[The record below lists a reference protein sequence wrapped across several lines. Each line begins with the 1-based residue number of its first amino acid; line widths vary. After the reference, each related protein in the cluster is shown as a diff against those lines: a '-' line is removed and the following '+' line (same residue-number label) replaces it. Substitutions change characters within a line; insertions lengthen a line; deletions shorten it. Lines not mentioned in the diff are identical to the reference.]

1 MALTRS
7 RLRTLRIIAIV
18 VVAGAVAGGA
28 FGLSQNSGTPAL
40 ALAVGMSIG
49 ALIACV
55 LTAFELILVPRMLG
69 RGPSRMSFTKVLL
82 MRTGVYAVVI
92 VATLLLVPWL
102 VMGVKPL
109 EDPTLPVSIAFSF
122 GASLIANFTVSI
134 TRLIGP
140 RVLGNFL
147 TGRYHHPREERLIL
161 MFLDLTSS
169 TTLAERLGNVRF
181 HELLAEV
188 FDRLSEA
195 VTDSGG
201 DVYEYVGDEM
211 VATWPVRDP
220 AHNARAL
227 TCFFDC
233 VDAIAAAREGF
244 ERRYGCVPRF
254 RAGLHLGTIVAGEIG
269 GFKQEI
275 AYSGDAMNTTARIEE
290 ACRELQ
296 EPLLVSKA
304 LLDAVLLPPGFAA
317 VSVGVRTLR
326 GKEARLELFA
336 VRRNHEVVG

>member
-7 RLRTLRIIAIV
+7 RLRTLRIIAV
-18 VVAGAVAGGA
+18 VVAAAALAGGA
-28 FGLSQNSGTPAL
+28 FGLGQSSSTPAL
-40 ALAVGMSIG
+40 AVAVGMSIG
-49 ALIACV
+49 AVIACV
-55 LTAFELILVPRMLG
+55 LTAFELIFVPQLIG
-69 RGPSRMSFTKVLL
+69 RGPSRMSFTRALL
-82 MRTGVYAVVI
+82 MRTGVYTLVI

-102 VMGVKPL
+102 AMGTKPL
-109 EDPTLPVSIAFSF
+109 EDPSFPLSIAFSF
-122 GASLIANFTVSI
+122 GASLIGNFTVSV

-147 TGRYHHPREERLIL
+147 TGRYYHPREERLIL

-169 TTLAERLGNVRF
+169 TSLAERLGNVRF

-211 VATWPVRDP
+211 VATWAVRDP

-233 VDAIAAAREGF
+233 VDAIEGAREGL

-296 EPLLVSKA
+296 EPLLASKP
-304 LLDAVLLPPGFAA
+304 LLDAVLLPPGLAA
-317 VSVGVRTLR
+317 ASVGVRTLR

-336 VRRNHEVVG
+336 VRRLGGR

>member
-1 MALTRS
+1 M
-7 RLRTLRIIAIV
+7 
-18 VVAGAVAGGA
+18 
-28 FGLSQNSGTPAL
+28 P
-40 ALAVGMSIG
+40 
-49 ALIACV
+49 
-55 LTAFELILVPRMLG
+55 
-69 RGPSRMSFTKVLL
+69 FTKALL
-82 MRTGVYAVVI
+82 MRTGIYTLVI
-92 VATLLLVPWL
+92 VATLALVPWL
-102 VMGVKPL
+102 VMGIKPL
-109 EDPTLPVSIAFSF
+109 EDPSFPLSIVFSF
-122 GASLIANFTVSI
+122 GASLIGNFTMSI

-169 TTLAERLGNVRF
+169 SGLAERLGNVRF

-195 VTDSGG
+195 VTNSGG

-211 VATWPVRDP
+211 VATWPVRD
-220 AHNARAL
+220 AVHNARAL

-233 VDAIAAAREGF
+233 IDAIEAGRNGF

-254 RAGLHLGTIVAGEIG
+254 RAGLHLGTIVVGEIG
-269 GFKQEI
+269 GFKEEI
-275 AYSGDAMNTTARIEE
+275 AYTGDAMNTTARIEE

-296 EPLLVSKA
+296 EPLLVSKP
-304 LLDAVLLPPGFAA
+304 LLDAVRLPPGFVAR
-317 VSVGVRTLR
+317 SVGVHTLR

-336 VRRNHEVVG
+336 VDRVSSLRVG

>member
-1 MALTRS
+1 
-7 RLRTLRIIAIV
+7 
-18 VVAGAVAGGA
+18 
-28 FGLSQNSGTPAL
+28 
-40 ALAVGMSIG
+40 MSIG
-49 ALIACV
+49 ALIACA
-55 LTAFELILVPRMLG
+55 LSAFELVLAPRVLG
-69 RGPSRMSFTKVLL
+69 RGPSRMPFSATLL
-82 MRTGVYAVVI
+82 VRTGLYTLVI
-92 VATLLLVPWL
+92 IATLLLVPWL
-102 VMGVKPL
+102 VMGIKPL
-109 EDPTLPVSIAFSF
+109 EDPSLPVSIAFSF
-122 GASLIANFTVSI
+122 GASLIGNFTLSI

-169 TTLAERLGNVRF
+169 TSLAERLGNVRF

-195 VTDSGG
+195 VTNSGG

-211 VATWPVRDP
+211 VATWPVRGP
-220 AHNARAL
+220 AQNARAL

-233 VDAIAAAREGF
+233 VDAIEAGRDGF

-254 RAGLHLGTIVAGEIG
+254 RAGLHLGTVVAGEIG

-275 AYSGDAMNTTARIEE
+275 AYTGDAMNTTARIEE
-290 ACRELQ
+290 ACRELH
-296 EPLLVSKA
+296 EPLLVSKP
-304 LLDAVLLPPGFAA
+304 LLDAVLLPPHFAS

-326 GKEARLELFA
+326 GKEASLELFA
-336 VRRNHEVVG
+336 VRRVSSPEGC